1 MKSEYFF
8 GSEMLHAGATGAAEF
23 ASENPVAPFS
33 LVKHLKGCAFNEN
46 SRNKTINER
55 PKFSDVE
62 PASARAILFFRRA
75 AREIRQVE
83 TKNIFIFPE
92 TLNVERRILM
102 KNSEW
107 PPPEMRQNDSEFGG
121 GWGHF

>member
-1 MKSEYFF
+1 MNDRNSLTWNRRALERFF
-8 GSEMLHAGATGAAEF
+8 
-23 ASENPVAPFS
+23 
-33 LVKHLKGCAFNEN
+33 
-46 SRNKTINER
+46 
-55 PKFSDVE
+55 
-62 PASARAILFFRRA
+62 FFRRA

-121 GWGHF
+121 GWGAFLIFKLQQEEPVRVKKWLPEGRNRLQCVD